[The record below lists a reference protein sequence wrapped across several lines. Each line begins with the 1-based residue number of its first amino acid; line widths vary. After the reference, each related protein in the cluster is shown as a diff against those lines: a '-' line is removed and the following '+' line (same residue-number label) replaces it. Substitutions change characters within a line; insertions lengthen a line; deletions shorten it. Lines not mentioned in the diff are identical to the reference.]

1 MKDFYGYQVT
11 GFIPVT
17 KWRRPAKSR
26 LAIARQ
32 YQRLIAKLQR
42 EREKLYAKALRELKM
57 QDTNLAFDWFFN
69 DQQGKSEFLGVI
81 GK

>member
-1 MKDFYGYQVT
+1 MKDFYGFQVT
-11 GFIPVT
+11 GFVPVG
-17 KWRRPAKSR
+17 KMRVRPRSR
-26 LAIARQ
+26 LVIARQ

-57 QDTNLAFDWFFN
+57 QDTNLSFDWFFN
-69 DQQGKSEFLGVI
+69 DQQGRGEFVGVI